1 MARAVCGL
9 GLWLVGCYGHHSD
22 FSAVAGSAAA
32 EARVRLVFIG
42 DTGAPADGEGSHIE
56 ASELARLRASVRDEQ
71 ADGIFAL
78 GDLIYGPGPLELS
91 PRCATPRG
99 KTEALLDARLG
110 RYFAD
115 LGAPVWLVLGNHDVG
130 HVRYAPRRARCPPR
144 R

>member
-56 ASELARLRASVRDEQ
+56 AGATSRPTASLRW
-71 ADGIFAL
+71 
-78 GDLIYGPGPLELS
+78 
-91 PRCATPRG
+91 AT
-99 KTEALLDARLG
+99 
-110 RYFAD
+110 
-115 LGAPVWLVLGNHDVG
+115 
-130 HVRYAPRRARCPPR
+130 
-144 R
+144 